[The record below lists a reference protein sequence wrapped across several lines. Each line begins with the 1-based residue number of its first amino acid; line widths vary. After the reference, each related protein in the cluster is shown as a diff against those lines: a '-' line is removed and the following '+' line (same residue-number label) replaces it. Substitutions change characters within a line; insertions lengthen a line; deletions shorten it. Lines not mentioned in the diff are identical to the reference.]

1 MVLSRNHLTFEDGFH
16 WLMGH
21 DEGTRLHGRAGEL
34 ITLMPE
40 HSDAYTRGKII
51 ELLGY
56 TASFEAIPV
65 LVEELEHPDLSVR
78 QWAVLSLEELPFA
91 VAREVAARYKLEHP
105 EEWSEISPE

>member
-1 MVLSRNHLTFEDGFH
+1 VTLPISDDGYPGFARCIEMVLSRNHLTFEDGFH

-21 DEGTRLHGRAGEL
+21 DEGSRLHGRAGEL

-56 TASFEAIPV
+56 TARFEAISCWFRNCSIPT
-65 LVEELEHPDLSVR
+65 LAFGNGR
-78 QWAVLSLEELPFA
+78 F
-91 VAREVAARYKLEHP
+91 
-105 EEWSEISPE
+105 